1 MLSIVKLS
9 DVRGEPAAKL
19 DLPGPLRIG
28 DPLGLKF
35 RIERQNG
42 GRTEVL
48 VVDHH
53 FRVRE
58 VGFDTATEGPHR
70 QLLSVETAYGRP
82 PTWQSVKSR
91 SERPRRLSPA
101 VSPRTPI

>member
-1 MLSIVKLS
+1 MLSVIKLS
-9 DVRGEPAAKL
+9 DVRGEPAVKL

-35 RIERQNG
+35 RVERRNG

-48 VVDHH
+48 VVNGQ

-58 VGFDTATEGPHR
+58 VGFDSATEGPHR

-82 PTWQSVKSR
+82 PTWQSIKTR
-91 SERPRRLSPA
+91 SERPRSLSPA